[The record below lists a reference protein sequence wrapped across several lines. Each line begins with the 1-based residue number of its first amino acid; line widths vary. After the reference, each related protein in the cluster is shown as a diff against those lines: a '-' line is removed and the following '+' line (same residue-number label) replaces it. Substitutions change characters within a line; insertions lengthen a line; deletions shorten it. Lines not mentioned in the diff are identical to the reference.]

1 MLASAACKRCK
12 LGSLSAARHCSAV
25 ELSAQRCFAVQPVE
39 DAAATL
45 AAALPG
51 LEASDWLEAVKALNL
66 LRQLAVHHPDT
77 CATQL

>member
-1 MLASAACKRCK
+1 MALCSMLQRLAC
-12 LGSLSAARHCSAV
+12 SLRPGWVSMLTGCSITT
-25 ELSAQRCFAVQPVE
+25 LQPAD

-51 LEASDWLEAVKALNL
+51 LEAADWLEAVKALNL

-77 CATQL
+77 CSAQL